1 MGVSFSTPLKQ
12 QRDFRK
18 EFLIGSYRAALVLL
32 QDLFFV
38 FDLIIP
44 SKILVHFKGTQSN

>member
-18 EFLIGSYRAALVLL
+18 EFLSRVALVLL

-38 FDLIIP
+38 YDLIIP
-44 SKILVHFKGTQSN
+44 SKILVHFKGTQNK